1 MASGI
6 RITSEEIRHLSVLTR
21 ISMTDDEVEIMRDQM
36 ADILDS
42 IEVLREVDTD
52 GIEPTAHSVGLDSVM
67 REDVSSDSISLE
79 DALSNAPLIEGDFIR
94 VRAVLE

>member
-6 RITSEEIRHLSVLTR
+6 RITSEEVRHLSVLTR
-21 ISMTDDEVEIMRDQM
+21 ISMTDDEIEIMRDQM

-42 IEVLREVDTD
+42 IEVLRELDTD
-52 GIEPTAHSVGLDSVM
+52 GIEPTAHSVGLNSVM

>member
-6 RITSEEIRHLSVLTR
+6 RITSEEVRHLSVLTR
-21 ISMTDDEVEIMRDQM
+21 ISMTDDEIEIMRDQM

-52 GIEPTAHSVGLDSVM
+52 GIEPTAHSVGLNSVM

>member
-6 RITSEEIRHLSVLTR
+6 RITSEEVRHLSVLTR
-21 ISMTDDEVEIMRDQM
+21 ISMTDDEIEMMRDQM

>member
-6 RITSEEIRHLSVLTR
+6 RITSDEVRHLSVLTR

>member
-1 MASGI
+1 MANGI
-6 RITSEEIRHLSVLTR
+6 RITSEEVRHLSVLTR
-21 ISMTDDEVEIMRDQM
+21 ISMTDEEVEIMRDQM

-42 IEVLREVDTD
+42 IAVLREVDTD
-52 GIEPTAHSVGLDSVM
+52 GIEPSALSVGLDSVM

>member
-6 RITSEEIRHLSVLTR
+6 RITSEEVRHLSVLTR

-52 GIEPTAHSVGLDSVM
+52 GIEPTAHSVGLNSVM

>member
-1 MASGI
+1 MVNGI
-6 RITSEEIRHLSVLTR
+6 RITSEEVRHLSVLTR
-21 ISMTDDEVEIMRDQM
+21 INMTDEEVEIMRDQM

>member
-1 MASGI
+1 
-6 RITSEEIRHLSVLTR
+6 
-21 ISMTDDEVEIMRDQM
+21 M

>member
-6 RITSEEIRHLSVLTR
+6 RITSEEVRHLSVLTR
-21 ISMTDDEVEIMRDQM
+21 ISMTDEEVEIMRDQM

-79 DALSNAPLIEGDFIR
+79 E
-94 VRAVLE
+94 

>member
-1 MASGI
+1 MANGT
-6 RITSEEIRHLSVLTR
+6 RITSEEVRHLSVLTR
-21 ISMTDDEVEIMRDQM
+21 ISMTDEEVEIMRDQM

-42 IEVLREVDTD
+42 IEILREVDTD